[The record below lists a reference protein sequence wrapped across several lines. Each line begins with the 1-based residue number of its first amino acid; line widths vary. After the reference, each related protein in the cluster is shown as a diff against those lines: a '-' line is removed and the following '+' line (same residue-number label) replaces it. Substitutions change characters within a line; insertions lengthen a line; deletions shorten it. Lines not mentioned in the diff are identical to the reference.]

1 MDLAYIFSRLN
12 IQEIVSAFIVLFA
25 VLDVLGSTPIIID
38 LKTKGRPV
46 NALHATSI
54 STGLL
59 LGFFFAGDVVLRL
72 FSVDIASFAVAGA
85 LVIFLMSLEL
95 ILDIV
100 FFKNLGPI

>member
-46 NALHATSI
+46 NALHAC
-54 STGLL
+54 
-59 LGFFFAGDVVLRL
+59 A
-72 FSVDIASFAVAGA
+72 
-85 LVIFLMSLEL
+85 
-95 ILDIV
+95 
-100 FFKNLGPI
+100 